1 LIAAA
6 LVLGGVIVLAAGYA
20 VAGQVGLFAVAVA
33 AGVAALLV
41 ARLRIAGP
49 PDQPTS
55 AGPLDARPG
64 KWRVWLWNR
73 RAARA
78 LASQFRAYQRIESA
92 LSWSQ
97 TSRRHYDH
105 ATRPLLQRLLAA
117 ILADRRRIDVSTDT
131 AAARELIG
139 EDLWP
144 LLDPSRPAS
153 ADSREPGV
161 DIATVARVA
170 DRLER
175 L

>member
-1 LIAAA
+1 MIAAA
-6 LVLGGVIVLAAGYA
+6 FVLGVLVLAAGYA
-20 VAGQVGLFAVAVA
+20 VAGQAGLFAVAVA
-33 AGVAALLV
+33 AGVAALV
-41 ARLRIAGP
+41 AARLRIAGGP
-49 PDQPTS
+49 GQPT
-55 AGPLDARPG
+55 APRPT
-64 KWRVWLWNR
+64 
-73 RAARA
+73 RAQPHPP
-78 LASQFRAYQRIESA
+78 ASGFPAYRRIEGA

-117 ILADRRRIDVSTDT
+117 ILADRRRIDVTTDT
-131 AAARELIG
+131 AAARELVG
-139 EDLWP
+139 DDLWP

-161 DIATVARVA
+161 GIADVARVA